1 MVHARAE
8 RSNPIVVQMCSGR
21 GHRRA
26 CRQVLSPKQ
35 APAPSAMG
43 GRRQVIAVT
52 RGEMIYPV
60 EAGKTDEN

>member
-1 MVHARAE
+1 MRYEVAVATDALAVKFC
-8 RSNPIVVQMCSGR
+8 P
-21 GHRRA
+21 
-26 CRQVLSPKQ
+26 
-35 APAPSAMG
+35 PSKLLPCAMG